1 MNWNRPRLSP
11 RTKIGAGAFVL
22 LAVGAAGGAG
32 AMSLTRPAVEMAP
45 VVPVAIARLP
55 QADGV
60 VTVRGRIAQVYGDHF
75 VLNDGTGNALVDT
88 GRTTDNAVQAGRT
101 MTVQGHY
108 NNGTLR
114 ASYLVNPQGQIAQA
128 ARRVSLVT
136 AVSPRALV
144 DVVFVLVACARLL
157 RSIAGIYAGRPGTL
171 GLIRLARQ
179 VLNHLVLTGGIAAG
193 DAVIQQVVG
202 QGLAARLSAKLG
214 EGVINGML
222 TARIGLAALEKLKE
236 AGSAIHSR
244 KLRSFDEPPFR

>member
-1 MNWNRPRLSP
+1 MNWNKPRLSP

-114 ASYLVNPQGQIAQA
+114 ASYLVNPQGQIAQVGPPPPPGPGSRGMA
-128 ARRVSLVT
+128 PPPPPPPGAGAPPPPPGPSAPPPPAPGAGAPPTPPPGAVPPPPAGTTSTQGVT
-136 AVSPRALV
+136 APPARNTAPTSSSQPVS
-144 DVVFVLVACARLL
+144 
-157 RSIAGIYAGRPGTL
+157 
-171 GLIRLARQ
+171 
-179 VLNHLVLTGGIAAG
+179 AAS
-193 DAVIQQVVG
+193 D
-202 QGLAARLSAKLG
+202 
-214 EGVINGML
+214 NG
-222 TARIGLAALEKLKE
+222 
-236 AGSAIHSR
+236 
-244 KLRSFDEPPFR
+244 

>member
-11 RTKIGAGAFVL
+11 RAKIGAGAFVL

-88 GRTTDNAVQAGRT
+88 GRTPDNAVQAGRT

-114 ASYLVNPQGQIAQA
+114 ASYLVNPQGQIAQVLRQMFERGLHGGVEHRA
-128 ARRVSLVT
+128 QLMT
-136 AVSPRALV
+136 IAVIVFPDAGPGRLGV
-144 DVVFVLVACARLL
+144 DFAVL
-157 RSIAGIYAGRPGTL
+157 RSAYPRLPVWM
-171 GLIRLARQ
+171 RLARVVDRDRPAKHIGQ
-179 VLNHLVLTGGIAAG
+179 FRGQIELFRHVRRHQRRPAMMFVKRLVMTGNRGVFIG
-193 DAVIQQVVG
+193 VVRTG
-202 QGLAARLSAKLG
+202 
-214 EGVINGML
+214 
-222 TARIGLAALEKLKE
+222 
-236 AGSAIHSR
+236 
-244 KLRSFDEPPFR
+244 RSLHP